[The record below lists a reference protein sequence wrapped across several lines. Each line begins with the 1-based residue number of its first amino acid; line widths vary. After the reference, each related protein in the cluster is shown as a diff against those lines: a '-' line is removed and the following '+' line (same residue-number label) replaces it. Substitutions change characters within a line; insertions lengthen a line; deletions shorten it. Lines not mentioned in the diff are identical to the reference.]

1 MQKER
6 SVREVSYRYRM
17 CCDWA
22 AAQQPMLR
30 HMCTAVTAELSCQIF
45 GLITELH
52 ESHLARSAL
61 HLQMHSTS
69 TLCNDLRNRI
79 TASSCLSGTLQF
91 TLGKAPSHICHTL
104 SVSRLPGAASLLPF
118 DRWPSMGSLNCHAD
132 ETQHSIA
139 VVKYCVSSQFPHFGG
154 SAACNHLL
162 RALAVPQ
169 SWNQPWLQNCCHS
182 PAPCVAI

>member
-1 MQKER
+1 
-6 SVREVSYRYRM
+6 M

-104 SVSRLPGAASLLPF
+104 SVSRLPGASSLLPF
-118 DRWPSMGSLNCHAD
+118 DRSPSMGSLNCHAD

-139 VVKYCVSSQFPHFGG
+139 GVKYCRSSQFPHFGG

-162 RALAVPQ
+162 K
-169 SWNQPWLQNCCHS
+169 S
-182 PAPCVAI
+182 PCRSTVVKLGMAANLLSSTRSLCSHVGAHGRDARLTSY